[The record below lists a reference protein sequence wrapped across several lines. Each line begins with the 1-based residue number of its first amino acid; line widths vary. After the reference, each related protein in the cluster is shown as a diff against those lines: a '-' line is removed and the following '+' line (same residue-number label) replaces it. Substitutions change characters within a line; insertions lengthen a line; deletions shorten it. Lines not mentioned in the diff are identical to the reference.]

1 VAIRTP
7 PSWLQAGSHPAEN
20 DRLYTKGLIG
30 TEGVG
35 SLTDLAVTSLGG
47 LNLSVAAGY
56 VYILGSVTA
65 TQGMYQSYNDAAQ
78 SLVVATAHPT
88 LARIDRVCVT
98 VNDSAYGS
106 LSDNIVI
113 QILTGTASASPVAPT
128 MPANSLSLADVAVA
142 AAATSL
148 TNVNI
153 TSTRIVAT
161 LALAP
166 VSTAFDD
173 ASNIL
178 ANQVFG

>member
-30 TEGVG
+30 TQGVG

-78 SLVVATAHPT
+78 TLVVATAHPT

-113 QILTGTASASPVAPT
+113 QILTGTASGSPVAPT
-128 MPANSLSLADVAVA
+128 MPANSLSLATVAVA

-148 TNVNI
+148 TNANI

-161 LALAP
+161 LALAAG
-166 VSTAFDD
+166 SSGGAGLQDIFLLMG
-173 ASNIL
+173 A
-178 ANQVFG
+178 